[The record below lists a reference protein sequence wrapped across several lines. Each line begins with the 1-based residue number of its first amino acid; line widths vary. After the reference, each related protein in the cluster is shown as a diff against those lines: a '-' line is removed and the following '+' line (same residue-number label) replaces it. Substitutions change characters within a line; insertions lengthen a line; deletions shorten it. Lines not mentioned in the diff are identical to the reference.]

1 MRLSEARVDSLVEQI
16 VRLLQ
21 GRGDLDVLVDEV
33 RLRALVRQAM
43 VEELSVEDR
52 LDEEVRRLLQQY
64 DREIRAGRMSYNTLF
79 TRIKSKL
86 VRERGLIL

>member
-1 MRLSEARVDSLVEQI
+1 MRLSEAKVDSLTEQI
-16 VRLLQ
+16 AAMLGERDDIERRTD
-21 GRGDLDVLVDEV
+21 GN
-33 RLRALVRQAM
+33 RLRALIRQAM

-64 DREIRAGRMSYNTLF
+64 DREIRAGRLSYNTLF

-86 VRERGLIL
+86 VRERGIIL